1 MPHSYWS
8 AEYCIQKTQK
18 KLYKLMRNYVEKIT
32 LLPYTV
38 FNNWTWSIK
47 KPVNI
52 EKASIRASQLISSMC
67 SKCYF
72 TSLRNL
78 LFSLLSILQ
87 CILSIKLH
95 SKIEN
100 RLNKFNNL
108 LMIVVT
114 INMKQ
119 ADSYN
124 VHKLILFGIY
134 IWMRIR
140 SWWDILY
147 NIEAWNNNFLNVS
160 TE

>member
-1 MPHSYWS
+1 MPDSYWS

-32 LLPYTV
+32 LLLYTV

-87 CILSIKLH
+87 CILSIKLR

-114 INMKQ
+114 INMKEER
-119 ADSYN
+119 N

-134 IWMRIR
+134 IWMRIS

-147 NIEAWNNNFLNVS
+147 KIEAWNNNFLNVS

>member
-1 MPHSYWS
+1 MPDSYWS

-18 KLYKLMRNYVEKIT
+18 KLYKLMRIYVEKIT
-32 LLPYTV
+32 LLLYTV

-87 CILSIKLH
+87 CILSIKLR

-114 INMKQ
+114 INMKEERNSRFIWCSQ
-119 ADSYN
+119 AHPIWN
-124 VHKLILFGIY
+124 IY
-134 IWMRIR
+134 LNENKFMMRYPLQDR
-140 SWWDILY
+140 SLK
-147 NIEAWNNNFLNVS
+147 
-160 TE
+160 

>member
-1 MPHSYWS
+1 
-8 AEYCIQKTQK
+8 
-18 KLYKLMRNYVEKIT
+18 MRNYVEKIT
-32 LLPYTV
+32 LLLYTV

-87 CILSIKLH
+87 CILSIKLR

-114 INMKQ
+114 INMKEERN
-119 ADSYN
+119 N

-134 IWMRIR
+134 IWMRIS

-147 NIEAWNNNFLNVS
+147 KIEAWNNNFLNVS

>member
-1 MPHSYWS
+1 MPDNHWNAAYF
-8 AEYCIQKTQK
+8 IQKLQK

-72 TSLRNL
+72 TWLRNL

-87 CILSIKLH
+87 CTPSIKLR

-108 LMIVVT
+108 LIIVVT
-114 INMKQ
+114 INMKE
-119 ADSYN
+119 ADLYN
-124 VHKLILFGIY
+124 VYKLILSGIY
-134 IWMRIR
+134 IFEWR
-140 SWWDILY
+140 
-147 NIEAWNNNFLNVS
+147 
-160 TE
+160 

>member
-1 MPHSYWS
+1 MPDSYWS
-8 AEYCIQKTQK
+8 AEHCIHKAQK
-18 KLYKLMRNYVEKIT
+18 KLYKLMHNYVEKIT
-32 LLPYTV
+32 LLLYTV

-72 TSLRNL
+72 TWLRNL

-87 CILSIKLH
+87 CILSIKLR

-108 LMIVVT
+108 LIIVVT
-114 INMKQ
+114 I
-119 ADSYN
+119 STP
-124 VHKLILFGIY
+124 
-134 IWMRIR
+134 
-140 SWWDILY
+140 
-147 NIEAWNNNFLNVS
+147 NFLMFTSSSYLEYIYLNEDKVMMRYLLQHRS
-160 TE
+160 LKW